1 MGERTRKLEPLRDDE
16 PVALGRLIH
25 EHVRQAVE
33 QLVQAE
39 LAVALGALRHQ
50 RTDERGGYRNG
61 TRTRTLT
68 AQSGPF
74 TMEVPRGV
82 LVDGEGR
89 KEEWRSKMLPR
100 YQRRLPEINEA
111 IASVYLS
118 GANTRRLKGA
128 FRPLLRAAPLSRSA
142 VSRVVQT
149 LKGALDAWRERRLED
164 LDVAYVYLDAI
175 ALRVRQ
181 AARVVSAPVLV
192 AVAVLTDGSKQ
203 LLSLEMC
210 GSESRE
216 AWKGFLDDL
225 VARGLRVPRLAVV
238 DGNPGLRTALDLVW
252 SKVPVQRCA
261 VHKLRNLESKAPKH
275 ALDEIKADY
284 HRIVY
289 AESETAARAAYK
301 AFVAKW
307 NKTCPAVVRSLD
319 EAADELLTFYRFP
332 RSQWKTL
339 RTTNV
344 IERLNG
350 EFRRRVK
357 TQASLPTEDAALV
370 LLFSLVASGQ
380 IRLRKIDGWEDI
392 AHVLSEQVRLM
403 EQKAAKAA

>member
-1 MGERTRKLEPLRDDE
+1 MGERTRKLERLRDEE
-16 PVALGRLIH
+16 PVTLGVLIH
-25 EHVRQAVE
+25 DCVREAVE
-33 QLVQAE
+33 QLVQEE
-39 LAVALGALRHQ
+39 LAIALGALKYQ
-50 RTDERGGYRNG
+50 RSDERSGYRSG
-61 TRTRTLT
+61 TRRRTLT

-74 TMEVPRGV
+74 TMRVPRGV
-82 LVDGEGR
+82 ILDEKRR
-89 KEEWRSKMLPR
+89 KHEWQSKLLPR

-128 FRPLLRAAPLSRSA
+128 LRPLLRAAPLSRSA

-149 LKGALDAWRERRLED
+149 LKGALDQWRKRKLDD

-181 AARVVSAPVLV
+181 ANRVVSTPVLA
-192 AVAVLTDGSKQ
+192 AVAVLTDGTKQ
-203 LLSLEMC
+203 LVSLEMC
-210 GSESRE
+210 GSESYE

-225 VARGLRVPRLAVV
+225 VARGLKTPRRCVV
-238 DGNPGLRTALDLVW
+238 DGNPGLRSALDMVW
-252 SKVPVQRCA
+252 SKMPVGRCA
-261 VHKLRNLESKAPKH
+261 VHKLRNLLRKAPKH
-275 ALDEIKADY
+275 AHDEVKADF

-289 AESETAARAAYK
+289 AESEAAAREAYK
-301 AFVAKW
+301 NFVATWKSR
-307 NKTCPAVVRSLD
+307 CPAVVRSLD
-319 EAADELLTFYRFP
+319 EAGDELLTFYRFP
-332 RSQWKTL
+332 KSQWKVL

-357 TQASLPTEDAALV
+357 TQASLPTEDSALV

-380 IRLRKIDGWEDI
+380 VKLRRIDGWQDI
-392 AHVLSEQVRLM
+392 AHVLSQRTRQLED
-403 EQKAAKAA
+403 AA